1 MKTGIQILLR
11 RYMRRYGEPPREHVA
26 ATVER
31 VWRTL
36 EPQAAVLPPPA
47 LAQSATTVARADGR
61 SLDVRY
67 AAAAVLIVAAAVGS
81 AMLWRPADDAVY
93 RIVEGNVYQG
103 GPPSLLRSV
112 GRTGTIRSNG
122 GGGAVLAL
130 LDGSRIE
137 MRSQTELALERAGDG
152 MRIRLHRGGIIV
164 NAAKQR
170 TGHLYV
176 ATKDMTVSV
185 IGTVF
190 MVDAEE
196 QGSRVLVIEGE
207 VRVQR
212 GTTETKLLPGEQVAT
227 SPAMASPPITEGIA
241 WSRNAGTLVGLLQQ
255 TAATPPALA
264 PQNPAPSR
272 PAFEVVSIRP
282 SVPKS
287 GGRGGGGLPGYFPD
301 GACSGFPQIDPRR
314 FAVNNVTVVTLI
326 ARAYGAPG
334 RNCKHYEHNR
344 VLGGTGWITADQF
357 DLEATIPAGL
367 PSYTVRQYDNNLAP
381 GLQAMLQ
388 AMLVDRFQLV
398 VRRETREMPVEVL
411 TLGRSKDAGQLTEA
425 AAESIRQATRADVR
439 AHFAAIADGT
449 FTPAEGTVSTEGDGL
464 WGVRASMAEIAS
476 YLTRVTGKPLV
487 DRTGLTVN
495 LTFYVPFERP
505 PDGLR
510 GIQGFF
516 RPLSPTSL
524 ASLRKALREQ
534 LGLELEAGTGPVD
547 VLVVE
552 RVERPTEN

>member
-112 GRTGTIRSNG
+112 GGTGTIRSNG
-122 GGGAVLAL
+122 GGGAGLAL

-212 GTTETKLLPGEQVAT
+212 GTTETKLLPGE
-227 SPAMASPPITEGIA
+227 
-241 WSRNAGTLVGLLQQ
+241 
-255 TAATPPALA
+255 
-264 PQNPAPSR
+264 
-272 PAFEVVSIRP
+272 
-282 SVPKS
+282 
-287 GGRGGGGLPGYFPD
+287 
-301 GACSGFPQIDPRR
+301 
-314 FAVNNVTVVTLI
+314 
-326 ARAYGAPG
+326 
-334 RNCKHYEHNR
+334 
-344 VLGGTGWITADQF
+344 
-357 DLEATIPAGL
+357 
-367 PSYTVRQYDNNLAP
+367 
-381 GLQAMLQ
+381 
-388 AMLVDRFQLV
+388 
-398 VRRETREMPVEVL
+398 
-411 TLGRSKDAGQLTEA
+411 
-425 AAESIRQATRADVR
+425 
-439 AHFAAIADGT
+439 
-449 FTPAEGTVSTEGDGL
+449 
-464 WGVRASMAEIAS
+464 
-476 YLTRVTGKPLV
+476 
-487 DRTGLTVN
+487 
-495 LTFYVPFERP
+495 
-505 PDGLR
+505 
-510 GIQGFF
+510 
-516 RPLSPTSL
+516 
-524 ASLRKALREQ
+524 
-534 LGLELEAGTGPVD
+534 
-547 VLVVE
+547 
-552 RVERPTEN
+552 